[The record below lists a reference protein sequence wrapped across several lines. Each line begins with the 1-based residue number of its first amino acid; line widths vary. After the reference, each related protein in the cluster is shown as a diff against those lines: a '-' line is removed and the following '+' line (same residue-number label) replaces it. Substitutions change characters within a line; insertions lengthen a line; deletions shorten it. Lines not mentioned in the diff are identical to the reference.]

1 MQKYKQIQ
9 GQERVK
15 DSRTTINENFETVLS
30 NSAGDAFPTSGLVL
44 GMKCYRTDL
53 KATYTLKNLNPPQ
66 WEKDASGELKKAVNL
81 RINGKVTSDAISF
94 DGSQDVTFN
103 VQSVTADEC
112 TGNSATA
119 SVANAVKGVNA
130 TQDTA
135 RAVWFSGVRDEA
147 QRERASNFTFN
158 PARGILAVPRVEGTA
173 SRADNAGRADT
184 AGRADSAGSATTA
197 ERAVRDSAGNE
208 IASVY
213 ARRDG
218 GGAGGTWPINITGT
232 AARASYADV
241 AEVAKRV
248 EGAGNA
254 NEAQHAKNAD
264 YATNAGHATSADTAT
279 RATTADRASTADRA
293 VTVEH
298 RTETLQTVVNIPT
311 SDVGGNIWIAV

>member
-53 KATYTLKNLNPPQ
+53 KATYTLKNINPPQ

-81 RINGKVTSDAISF
+81 RISGKVTSDAISF

-112 TGNSATA
+112 TGNSKTATTA
-119 SVANAVKGVNA
+119 ESVRGANA
-130 TQDTA
+130 TQNTP
-135 RAVWFSGVRDEA
+135 RVVWFGSAQDEA
-147 QRERASNFTFN
+147 RRERAGNFTFN
-158 PARGILAVPRVEGTA
+158 PATGVLSVPRVEGTA
-173 SRADNAGRADT
+173 KNADRASTAGRADT
-184 AGRADSAGSATTA
+184 AGRSDSAASADKAT
-197 ERAVRDSAGNE
+197 RDSAGNE

-241 AEVAKRV
+241 AELAKRV

-311 SDVGGNIWIAV
+311 SDVGGNIWISV